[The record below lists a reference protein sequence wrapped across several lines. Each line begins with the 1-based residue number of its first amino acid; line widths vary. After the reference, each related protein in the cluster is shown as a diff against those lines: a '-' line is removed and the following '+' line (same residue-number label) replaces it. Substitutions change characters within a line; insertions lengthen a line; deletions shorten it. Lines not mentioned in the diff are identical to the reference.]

1 MVVTWRV
8 SGIYK
13 ADAQKVAEEI
23 GNGKITPEEVLE
35 KAKDK
40 NSELH
45 KCFEWNDSVAAEKY
59 RLQQAGNVIRM
70 LVYKSEKKD
79 AGPVRYM
86 HLTTEPHTY
95 QNTRTFIV
103 QEDEYQSLLKRAM
116 AELEAFKRK
125 YHTLSE
131 LESVFE
137 AMEMI

>member
-1 MVVTWRV
+1 MTVTWRV
-8 SGIYK
+8 AGIYK

-23 GNGKITPEEVLE
+23 GTEKITPEEVLE
-35 KAKDK
+35 KARDK

-70 LVYKSEKKD
+70 LYYESEKKD
-79 AGPVRYM
+79 VEPLRYL

-95 QNTRTFIV
+95 QPTKSFLV
-103 QEDEYQSLLKRAM
+103 QEDEYQSLLKRAK

-125 YHTLSE
+125 YHTLTE
-131 LESVFE
+131 LEEVFK